1 MKWAK
6 AIGSALKQID
16 TAGWAVVSVGP
27 GASAAEM
34 ASVATG
40 LLRVEGSGGG
50 SYNGGGGVN
59 RPTLFNS
66 AWLNAA
72 EGAPASLRIQFHNEM
87 AYSRSFPKYV
97 AFGMFQPADV
107 DGTTLVVDNAK
118 VTERLSAPLK
128 RKMHDLGVRYVRL
141 LYDESERGLPD
152 YFNSWQAAF
161 GTEDPGEAAGKASGP
176 DMFAEWQ
183 EGPGGARRM
192 RHTAWAPVFVTHPA
206 LGEIYFTSVL
216 NRHGSWQDGHEVFGK
231 LPLDRRPYQCAWGDG
246 TPLSD
251 DELAELREVQD
262 GAMERVHL
270 EQGDVIA
277 MDNLRVQHGRTTFQ
291 GKRVLGLMLSDM
303 VDREAK
309 YQPPACFAAP
319 TAKSAM

>member
-1 MKWAK
+1 
-6 AIGSALKQID
+6 
-16 TAGWAVVSVGP
+16 
-27 GASAAEM
+27 
-34 ASVATG
+34 
-40 LLRVEGSGGG
+40 
-50 SYNGGGGVN
+50 
-59 RPTLFNS
+59 
-66 AWLNAA
+66 
-72 EGAPASLRIQFHNEM
+72 
-87 AYSRSFPKYV
+87 
-97 AFGMFQPADV
+97 MFQPADV

-141 LYDESERGLPD
+141 LYDESERGL
-152 YFNSWQAAF
+152 QAH
-161 GTEDPGEAAGKASGP
+161 GLGP
-176 DMFAEWQ
+176 RLRDAP
-183 EGPGGARRM
+183 GPGGDLLHLGAEPPRLLAGRARGLRE
-192 RHTAWAPVFVTHPA
+192 AAA
-206 LGEIYFTSVL
+206 G
-216 NRHGSWQDGHEVFGK
+216 QAA
-231 LPLDRRPYQCAWGDG
+231 YQCAWGDG

-309 YQPPACFAAP
+309 YQPPAC
-319 TAKSAM
+319 